1 MSFFDVVD
9 IGDTCNR
16 FSQDLQLIDTEL
28 PLALISTTISLI
40 SCIVQFVVIIIG
52 SHYTGIILPFI
63 FVAILLVQRFYL
75 RTSRRL
81 RILDI
86 ESRGPVL
93 SHFLDF
99 ISGGPTIRAFGWA
112 EQYISRAN
120 QALVEC
126 QKPFYGLAFAQQWL
140 NLVLD
145 LLNAGMAIIVVS
157 IAVNTNMYSSGLTGL
172 ALLGIVGF
180 GQSVKSFI
188 STWTALELAMG
199 AVARIQHLET
209 TTASEHLPAEKETLP
224 PNWPSAGHI
233 VFEGVEASYRCD
245 LAPVLKGISLQVLP
259 GQRLG
264 ICGRTGRFVG

>member
-1 MSFFDVVD
+1 M
-9 IGDTCNR
+9 
-16 FSQDLQLIDTEL
+16 
-28 PLALISTTISLI
+28 
-40 SCIVQFVVIIIG
+40 
-52 SHYTGIILPFI
+52 
-63 FVAILLVQRFYL
+63 
-75 RTSRRL
+75 
-81 RILDI
+81 
-86 ESRGPVL
+86 
-93 SHFLDF
+93 
-99 ISGGPTIRAFGWA
+99 
-112 EQYISRAN
+112 
-120 QALVEC
+120 EC

-245 LAPVLKGISLQVLP
+245 LAPVLKDISLQVLP